1 MLMGLSII
9 LIFLAWRGKG
19 QRAESLGEVRRPA
32 ILVGGMGVY
41 VLLLDPLGY
50 VLATLPLA
58 ALILWI
64 LEVRSLR
71 VICLFSA
78 GMSIGTYLLFAVL
91 LGIELPPGLLRF
103 LV

>member
-1 MLMGLSII
+1 MLMGLSFV
-9 LIFLAWRGKG
+9 LMLLAWRGQG

-32 ILVGGMGVY
+32 LLVVGMGVY
-41 VLLLDPLGY
+41 VLLLGPLGY

-64 LEVRSLR
+64 LEVRSWR

-78 GMSIGTYLLFAVL
+78 GMSIGTYLLFAIF
-91 LGIELPPGLLRF
+91 LGIELPPGILRF
-103 LV
+103 LG